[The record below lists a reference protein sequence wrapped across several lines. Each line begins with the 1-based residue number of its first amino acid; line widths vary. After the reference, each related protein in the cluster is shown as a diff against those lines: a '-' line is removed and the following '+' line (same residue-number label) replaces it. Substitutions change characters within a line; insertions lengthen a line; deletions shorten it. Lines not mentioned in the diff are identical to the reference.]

1 MNTLI
6 KTLPLALLLALA
18 GGAAAA
24 DPPTESAATPA
35 PAPRMAARHM
45 DPAAMTERMSA
56 HLGLSPEQAGK
67 VQQINQRF
75 TTLLEEHR
83 RQAESMRAA
92 HQEAMLKLGAQR
104 DAELKEVLTEEQYR
118 KHAEQKQMMQ
128 ERRHERRGD
137 GGPGK
142 GPRPL
147 AAPEP
152 TAPSPAPAPAQ

>member
-1 MNTLI
+1 MNTLLES
-6 KTLPLALLLALA
+6 LPLVLLLALA
-18 GGAAAA
+18 GVAQAADAPAAAQ
-24 DPPTESAATPA
+24 SAAQPGTG
-35 PAPRMAARHM
+35 MAARQM

-92 HQEAMLKLGAQR
+92 HQEAMVKLGAQR